1 MHIKSLRDLPI
12 SFAEGSMA
20 MLRAGGVEFITM
32 EEFADLAGV
41 SVKTLRREQAKGLL
55 PPRYW
60 RHRQFFYR
68 RDQVQNWI
76 KHSRFH
82 SGKAG

>member
-1 MHIKSLRDLPI
+1 MHIKSLCDLPI
-12 SFAEGSMA
+12 SFVEGSMA
-20 MLRAGGVEFITM
+20 VLRARGVEFITI

-41 SVKTLRREQAKGLL
+41 NVKTLRRDQAKGLL

-68 RDQVQNWI
+68 SEQVHIWI
-76 KHSRFH
+76 EMSRFH
-82 SGKAG
+82 GRKAR